1 MKVRVPTDDEVVREA
16 EAVLLRHLSAA
27 KVARLW
33 SAWRLGQGDYL
44 AIRQTLFADESVDS
58 LVDQIMAFQVRRGSD
73 E

>member
-16 EAVLLRHLSAA
+16 EAVLLRHLGTA

-44 AIRQTLFADESVDS
+44 ATRQSLFAGESVDS
-58 LVDQIMAFQVRRGSD
+58 LVDQIMAFQVSGGSN